1 MSIYQLLICFPFPII
16 LALVLNYCPSYRLKK
31 VTQTVTYIP
40 HFLSVVVLVGMMF
53 IFFSPGTGVVNNLI
67 RSAGGE
73 PIDFLGSAKLFP
85 HMFVWSAC
93 WQNVGWGSIIYMSA
107 LSGVSQEVHEAAIVD
122 GATKLQRIFH
132 VDLPALLPTII
143 TLLILNSG
151 QIMSVGYEKVYLLQS
166 AGNLTTSEII
176 STYVYKIGIQGA
188 QYSYATAIGLFNN
201 VINMII
207 ILVVNKISDKLTGAG
222 LWYLILMGM
231 FTCYNMIIARTFFAN
246 SLPKELLEA
255 ASIDGCGNTRFFF
268 TIALP
273 LSKAIVAVI
282 ALYIGVMY
290 WNNYFTALIYVTK
303 REYFPLQLILRE
315 ILVLGQQ
322 LAQGGE
328 GADVDAI
335 LEMQKISES
344 IKYGVIL
351 VSMLPVMLV
360 YPFVQKYFVQ
370 GVMIGSVKG

>member
-1 MSIYQLLICFPFPII
+1 MKIKQSKGDRIFDIINIILLIAVTLVI
-16 LALVLNYCPSYRLKK
+16 LYPLYFIVIASFSDPLEVLAGKVVLYPKNFSLDAYGMVFKDSSIMTGYRNTIFYTVFGTALNITLSVLAAYPLSRRDFIGRQFLTM
-31 VTQTVTYIP
+31 VLTVT
-40 HFLSVVVLVGMMF
+40 M
-53 IFFSPGTGVVNNLI
+53 FFSGGMIPTYLVMNSLSLTNTRLI
-67 RSAGGE
+67 
-73 PIDFLGSAKLFP
+73 
-85 HMFVWSAC
+85 
-93 WQNVGWGSIIYMSA
+93 
-107 LSGVSQEVHEAAIVD
+107 
-122 GATKLQRIFH
+122 
-132 VDLPALLPTII
+132 
-143 TLLILNSG
+143 
-151 QIMSVGYEKVYLLQS
+151 
-166 AGNLTTSEII
+166 
-176 STYVYKIGIQGA
+176 
-188 QYSYATAIGLFNN
+188 
-201 VINMII
+201 
-207 ILVVNKISDKLTGAG
+207 
-222 LWYLILMGM
+222 LILMGM

>member
-1 MSIYQLLICFPFPII
+1 MKNANPSQGVSSIKPTRADKVFDVLMVVISVVFLLTAAYPLYLMIIASFSEPEAVSQGKVLLYPVGFSLRGYQYIFQSKDIWMGYGNTILYTGLGTFGGTMITVMAAYALSREDMPGRKLLIKLCIF
-16 LALVLNYCPSYRLKK
+16 
-31 VTQTVTYIP
+31 T
-40 HFLSVVVLVGMMF
+40 M
-53 IFFSPGTGVVNNLI
+53 FFSGGMIPTYLVMNSLSLTNTRLI
-67 RSAGGE
+67 
-73 PIDFLGSAKLFP
+73 
-85 HMFVWSAC
+85 
-93 WQNVGWGSIIYMSA
+93 
-107 LSGVSQEVHEAAIVD
+107 
-122 GATKLQRIFH
+122 
-132 VDLPALLPTII
+132 
-143 TLLILNSG
+143 
-151 QIMSVGYEKVYLLQS
+151 
-166 AGNLTTSEII
+166 
-176 STYVYKIGIQGA
+176 
-188 QYSYATAIGLFNN
+188 
-201 VINMII
+201 
-207 ILVVNKISDKLTGAG
+207 
-222 LWYLILMGM
+222 LILMGM

-328 GADVDAI
+328 GADVDAV

>member
-1 MSIYQLLICFPFPII
+1 MKIKQSKGDRIFDIINIILLIAVTLVI
-16 LALVLNYCPSYRLKK
+16 LYPLYFIVIASFSDPLEVLAGKVVLYPKNFSLDAYGMVFKDSSIMTGYRNTIFYTVFGTALNITLSVLAAYPLSRRDFIGRQFLTM
-31 VTQTVTYIP
+31 VLTVT
-40 HFLSVVVLVGMMF
+40 M
-53 IFFSPGTGVVNNLI
+53 FFSGGMIPTYLVMNSLSLTNTRLI
-67 RSAGGE
+67 
-73 PIDFLGSAKLFP
+73 
-85 HMFVWSAC
+85 
-93 WQNVGWGSIIYMSA
+93 
-107 LSGVSQEVHEAAIVD
+107 
-122 GATKLQRIFH
+122 
-132 VDLPALLPTII
+132 
-143 TLLILNSG
+143 
-151 QIMSVGYEKVYLLQS
+151 
-166 AGNLTTSEII
+166 
-176 STYVYKIGIQGA
+176 
-188 QYSYATAIGLFNN
+188 
-201 VINMII
+201 
-207 ILVVNKISDKLTGAG
+207 
-222 LWYLILMGM
+222 LILMGM

-328 GADVDAI
+328 GADVDAV